1 MSTIVACFVTM
12 LVTAFFFSAVSL
24 TKIKESDAEAA
35 KWKALA
41 DYEAAEK
48 HRALNDLNAE
58 RLAKQIAMT
67 EAPVKNA
74 AIDKP
79 TAKEISAA
87 RYAAQSV
94 GDLCD
99 APGDLCAHCNLDAEG
114 KHTFR
119 KGYCRGGEGGAEAR
133 VPNAR
138 AWLAS
143 HGLPVEEPKEAKA

>member
-1 MSTIVACFVTM
+1 MSIIVACFVTM

-58 RLAKQIAMT
+58 RIKK
-67 EAPVKNA
+67 E
-74 AIDKP
+74 IDKP
-79 TAKEISAA
+79 TEEQVRNAYHASRSTDTHCDGPEFDCDQCPVRDTCDEQTCAA
-87 RYAAQSV
+87 PQ
-94 GDLCD
+94 
-99 APGDLCAHCNLDAEG
+99 
-114 KHTFR
+114 
-119 KGYCRGGEGGAEAR
+119 
-133 VPNAR
+133 AR

-143 HGLPVEEPKEAKA
+143 HGLPVEEPEEAKA

>member
-24 TKIKESDAEAA
+24 IKIKESDAEAA

-58 RLAKQIAMT
+58 RLATEIAKT
-67 EAPVKNA
+67 EPPVENA

-79 TAKEISAA
+79 TAEQIVIARRAA
-87 RYAAQSV
+87 TTPF
-94 GDLCD
+94 GLCG
-99 APGDLCAHCNLDAEG
+99 AIAGICLKCPGRDPTGELQG
-114 KHTFR
+114 F
-119 KGYCRGGEGGAEAR
+119 CRSDDFGAEQRHA
-133 VPNAR
+133 NAR

-143 HGLPVEEPKEAKA
+143 HGLPVEEPEEAKA